1 MKARLLVRFTVPG
14 RAEPRGSKTVA
25 TTKDGRAF
33 IRDDNRKS
41 KAWMQRV
48 AKCGAL
54 AMRARKFPPVDCPC
68 LLVVTIYRTRPE
80 SHFNKSGLSQSS
92 PVFPSTKPDLT
103 KCIRGIED
111 GLNGVVWTDDSRV
124 VEQRTKK
131 RFGDRE
137 EVLIEVY
144 VMPSTLREGGRL
156 IADRQQRRLIEER
169 GW

>member
-1 MKARLLVRFTVPG
+1 MKARLLVRFTVSG
-14 RAEPRGSKTVA
+14 RAEPRGSKTIGKA
-25 TTKDGRAF
+25 KNGRTF
-33 IRDDNRKS
+33 IRDDNPHS

-48 AKCGAL
+48 AKAGRQ
-54 AMRARKFPPVDCPC
+54 AMGSTEATD
-68 LLVVTIYRTRPE
+68 
-80 SHFNKSGLSQSS
+80 S
-92 PVFPSTKPDLT
+92 PVVLVITIFRPRPKGHFGTRGLLLSAAAYPATKPDLT
-103 KCIRGIED
+103 KCVRGIED
-111 GLNGVVWTDDSRV
+111 ALNDVVWTDDSRV

-156 IADRQQRRLIEER
+156 IAEKQQRRLIEER

>member
-14 RAEPRGSKTVA
+14 RAEPRGSKTIGKA
-25 TTKDGRAF
+25 KNGRTF
-33 IRDDNRKS
+33 IRDDNPHS

-48 AKCGAL
+48 AKAGRQAMGSTEATDSPCVLVITIFRPRPKGHYGSRGLL
-54 AMRARKFPPVDCPC
+54 ASAAAYPA
-68 LLVVTIYRTRPE
+68 
-80 SHFNKSGLSQSS
+80 
-92 PVFPSTKPDLT
+92 TKPDLT
-103 KCIRGIED
+103 KCVRGIED
-111 GLNGVVWTDDSRV
+111 ALNDVVWTDDSRV

-144 VMPSTLREGGRL
+144 VMPSTLREGGKL
-156 IADRQQRRLIEER
+156 IADRQQKRLIEER

>member
-14 RAEPRGSKTVA
+14 RAEPRGSKTVG
-25 TTKDGRAF
+25 TTKEGRVF
-33 IRDDNRKS
+33 IRDDNPKS
-41 KAWMQRV
+41 TAWMKRV
-48 AKCGAL
+48 AKCGEK
-54 AMRARKFPPVDCPC
+54 AMEECEATPVDCPC
-68 LLVVTIYRTRPE
+68 LLVVTIYRKRPE
-80 SHFNKSGLSQSS
+80 YHWNKSGLSQSA
-92 PVFPSTKPDLT
+92 PTFPGTKPDLT

-137 EVLIEVY
+137 EVLVEVY
-144 VMPSTLREGGRL
+144 VLPSTLRDGGKL
-156 IADRQQRRLIEER
+156 IAEKQQKRLIEER